1 MQLKPNALKH
11 ALAHKQVHIGL
22 WTCLSSAYSTEL
34 LAGSGYDWL
43 TLDMEHSPNDLS
55 GVLAQ
60 MQALGGYDV
69 EPVVR
74 LLRFDKDLVKQYL
87 DLGARTLV
95 LPNIESADE
104 ARAIVQAVRYPK
116 ASTQDGG
123 GGIRGVAGL
132 QRANRWGRVPNYH
145 RDAEQELCVLAQI
158 ESARGVDNAAAI
170 AAVDGIDGFFV
181 GPSDLAA
188 SLGHINQPMEPVVQQ
203 AIAQALAAATAVGK
217 GCGILARNEVEAQRY
232 TEMGYLMIGLGS
244 DQGLL
249 AKASDELVARYRAL
263 RASVK

>member
-1 MQLKPNALKH
+1 MKLKPNALKH
-11 ALAHKQVHIGL
+11 ALAYKQVQIGL

-116 ASTQDGG
+116 SEG

-145 RDAEQELCVLAQI
+145 RDAENELCILAQI
-158 ESARGVDNAAAI
+158 ESARGVENAADI
-170 AAVDGIDGFFV
+170 AKVNGIDGFFV

-188 SLGHINQPMEPVVQQ
+188 SLGHINQPMDPVVQQ

-217 GCGILARNEVEAQRY
+217 GCGILARTEVEAQRY

-263 RASVK
+263 CPNVSPPA

>member
-43 TLDMEHSPNDLS
+43 TLDMEHSPNDLR

-104 ARAIVQAVRYPK
+104 ARAIVQAVRYPR
-116 ASTQDGG
+116 SSS

-145 RDAEQELCVLAQI
+145 RDAEQELCILAQI
-158 ESARGVDNAAAI
+158 ESAKGVENAAAI

-188 SLGHINQPMEPVVQQ
+188 SLGHINQPMEAVVQQ

-263 RASVK
+263 CPK